1 MPFPSN
7 QFQQQQPNNAPPGQS
22 PGQDYGT
29 SPLMRMPT
37 AHSVQR
43 AAQSEEIPMRKSSP
57 ARSGKESELEQRG
70 GDLRP
75 AHPSASAP
83 QLETEAASSDQR
95 SMGTPGGM
103 PSGAAIKRAERANK
117 LRELKGRGGKNG
129 GEMLADSSATPGVYT
144 DSCPWASTQN
154 RRSMESSADKGP
166 AAVVKTGEEH
176 KGGGE
181 ERRAKG
187 GDQKEDQH
195 ALEVAFL
202 KKLKKDERR
211 RGKLRTQSA
220 SGSNEPAGGGEC
232 AARQSNDRTAEAA
245 PQRGGSPPEVS
256 NSDGGGSG
264 SGKEGS
270 GGPSSNS
277 SAVGDN
283 PNGNQQGARG
293 RAGSEEGASSEADQ
307 DEAPERD
314 ADKGTKEE
322 EKEKEGGEAQPG
334 SSKQGRAFNELFRQQ
349 PLPQSFPPPGG
360 QGSGD
365 SIPGGGAAQAGAK
378 DVRKGG
384 EGLVQT
390 TSGKHHH
397 HRHHHHA
404 HPPASAATLGS
415 STAGASSGF
424 LPYKGY
430 QGTFV
435 SITREGSLDSRGR
448 EIKHERA
455 EADLPS
461 PAKRQRV
468 QVVAGEGMAKEGEEA
483 KGSQEKRSS
492 PPSGGLSMLMQF

>member
-1 MPFPSN
+1 MR
-7 QFQQQQPNNAPPGQS
+7 NN
-22 PGQDYGT
+22 
-29 SPLMRMPT
+29 
-37 AHSVQR
+37 
-43 AAQSEEIPMRKSSP
+43 SP

-103 PSGAAIKRAERANK
+103 PSGAAIRRAERANK

-181 ERRAKG
+181 ERRGKG

-195 ALEVAFL
+195 ALEVAIL

-211 RGKLRTQSA
+211 RDKLRTQSA
-220 SGSNEPAGGGEC
+220 SGSNEPVGGGGGGGGGEC

-307 DEAPERD
+307 DEAPQRD
-314 ADKGTKEE
+314 ADKGTKKEE
-322 EKEKEGGEAQPG
+322 EKEKAGGEAQPG

-365 SIPGGGAAQAGAK
+365 STPGGGAPQAGAK
-378 DVRKGG
+378 DIRKGG
-384 EGLVQT
+384 EGLVRT
-390 TSGKHHH
+390 GSGKHHH

-468 QVVAGEGMAKEGEEA
+468 QVVAGEGMAKEGEEGWQA

-492 PPSGGLSMLMQF
+492 PPSGGLSMPMQF